1 MIADVAKLVFAF
13 LLATV
18 CHWAFAALFSRW
30 GISVNSMLVFV
41 TAFCALLK
49 YPFAYSLAFVC
60 GLFLDFF
67 GTKVFGNNAFTFTI
81 CACLICNMAERFD
94 FDSLFPQMVAVFG
107 LTWLCGILNAL
118 LVFLFASASIWPGF
132 WSLLGGAV
140 VDALLAP
147 FVFIIVRRILQN
159 SPLCRQV

>member
-1 MIADVAKLVFAF
+1 MIADVAKLFFVF

-18 CHWAFAALFSRW
+18 CHWAVAALFSRW

-49 YPFAYSLAFVC
+49 YPFAYTLAFVC

-67 GTKVFGNNAFTFTI
+67 GTKVFGNNAFSFTV
-81 CACLICNMAERFD
+81 CACLICNMVQRFD

-107 LTWLCGILNAL
+107 LTWLCGVLNAL
-118 LVFLFASASIWPGF
+118 LVSLFASASIWPGF

-140 VDALLAP
+140 LDALLAP
-147 FVFIIVRRILQN
+147 FVFIIVRRILKN
-159 SPLCRQV
+159 SALLRQV